1 MQNIAFDLDGTLLK
15 SFIRHRYVL
24 ELALQKNS
32 ISLKLSD
39 LIEAKRNGMSNEKYL
54 LSKNLDIK
62 LIRNICDYWCYHI
75 EDIRFLELDRLYVNS
90 YNILI
95 RNRLKNNKLFLITAR
110 NNSKNCN
117 IQIDKLG
124 IRGYFNEIFIIPS
137 NSSSYQ
143 SKAQILMQNKVDYFI
158 GDTEVDK
165 KAALISG
172 VKFIP
177 CYHGFRSKLFLDK
190 V

>member
-62 LIRNICDYWCYHI
+62 LIR
-75 EDIRFLELDRLYVNS
+75 
-90 YNILI
+90 
-95 RNRLKNNKLFLITAR
+95 
-110 NNSKNCN
+110 
-117 IQIDKLG
+117 
-124 IRGYFNEIFIIPS
+124 
-137 NSSSYQ
+137 
-143 SKAQILMQNKVDYFI
+143 
-158 GDTEVDK
+158 
-165 KAALISG
+165 
-172 VKFIP
+172 
-177 CYHGFRSKLFLDK
+177 
-190 V
+190 